1 MNDRIKLNDYKQQI
15 ANLYSSRS
23 SNYDKGAWHPQIAHR
38 LVEYARVSPGQQILD
53 LATGTGMVAIETAQI
68 VGSEGHVLGIDIS
81 DGMLEVARSKANILG
96 LNNIEFILADVEAL
110 DLPANSFDRIFCSS
124 AMIWMSDLIGALKLW
139 YRFLKPEGLL
149 SFHAFPETSFVG
161 GVVAQ
166 QILDRYGI
174 SLLFNQPTG
183 TVDKCDDLLHKAGF
197 AEIDIQ
203 TERDGS
209 YISLDRAKKMWLDN
223 GLSPTPGQYPN
234 PLLTLPSEQLARAK
248 MEFDAELEK
257 LNTNRGIWND
267 TTTFYVFGRKLA

>member
-1 MNDRIKLNDYKQQI
+1 
-15 ANLYSSRS
+15 
-23 SNYDKGAWHPQIAHR
+23 
-38 LVEYARVSPGQQILD
+38 
-53 LATGTGMVAIETAQI
+53 
-68 VGSEGHVLGIDIS
+68 
-81 DGMLEVARSKANILG
+81 
-96 LNNIEFILADVEAL
+96 
-110 DLPANSFDRIFCSS
+110 
-124 AMIWMSDLIGALKLW
+124 MIWMSDLIGALKLW